1 MLGEDVRK
9 PHWKRT
15 FCRPTPRRVRDII
28 MIVLE
33 ELCENAQRIKVAED
47 IV

>member
-1 MLGEDVRK
+1 MLSEDVRK
-9 PHWKRT
+9 PQWKRP
-15 FCRPTPRRVRDII
+15 FCRPRHRPRREII
-28 MIVLE
+28 ITDLG